1 MELTEELKRILRY
14 IAIFMTIVWMI
25 VIFRFSMD
33 DGNSSHELSDSC
45 VKLINHLIYQ
55 FTGKDLMMTIA
66 PEHYSMIELFLR
78 KCAHMSIYFVL
89 AVNIMIVLFTFN
101 MKMILRMA
109 IAVIAS
115 FGYALTDEF
124 HQTFVAGR
132 SGAFTDCL
140 IDTSGAIFGVIAA
153 LILYCVLYTIMTK
166 YQKKKGIVQSEYDQ
180 KIDLSNNKHIAK

>member
-1 MELTEELKRILRY
+1 MNPKLKRILRY

-45 VKLINHLIYQ
+45 VKLIKHLIYQ

-89 AVNIMIVLFTFN
+89 AINIMIVLFTFN

-115 FGYALTDEF
+115 FG
-124 HQTFVAGR
+124 
-132 SGAFTDCL
+132 
-140 IDTSGAIFGVIAA
+140 TSGAIFGVIAA

-166 YQKKKGIVQSEYDQ
+166 YQKKKGIVQSEYGQ

>member
-1 MELTEELKRILRY
+1 MNPKLKRILRY

-101 MKMILRMA
+101 MKMI
-109 IAVIAS
+109 
-115 FGYALTDEF
+115 FKNGYCCYSKLWLC
-124 HQTFVAGR
+124 
-132 SGAFTDCL
+132 S
-140 IDTSGAIFGVIAA
+140 
-153 LILYCVLYTIMTK
+153 Y
-166 YQKKKGIVQSEYDQ
+166 
-180 KIDLSNNKHIAK
+180 

>member
-1 MELTEELKRILRY
+1 MNPKLKRILRY

-25 VIFRFSMD
+25 VIFRFFMD

-89 AVNIMIVLFTFN
+89 AINIMIVLFTFN